1 MNTKYRYTG
10 PLSGVTLASGQEVM
24 LNPDSEIELS
34 EQDTY
39 TKTLLALGHL
49 TQMPTAKN
57 SKVKGENDGR

>member
-24 LNPDSEIELS
+24 LNPGGDVELP
-34 EQDTY
+34 EQDEY

-49 TQMPTAKN
+49 IQIPVAKN
-57 SKVKGENDGR
+57 SKAKGESDGR